1 MGDYFGSSSVAVC
14 SSAGKREHRD
24 ENGRR
29 IFWEEAEKKGKF
41 EMMMNFGHIMVD
53 CQLCRESSEH
63 GGIF

>member
-29 IFWEEAEKKGKF
+29 IFWGRGRKKGKF
-41 EMMMNFGHIMVD
+41 EMMMNFGHIMID